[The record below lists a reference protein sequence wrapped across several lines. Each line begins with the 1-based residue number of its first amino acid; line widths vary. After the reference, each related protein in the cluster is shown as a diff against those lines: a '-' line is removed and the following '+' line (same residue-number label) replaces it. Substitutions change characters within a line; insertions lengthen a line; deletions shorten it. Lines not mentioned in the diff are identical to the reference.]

1 MITESM
7 TIQLLQIIP
16 SALTITG
23 RWDNSGQQFDAFSAV
38 EGWLTGFAMAA
49 LIISLILVFFQSA
62 NHKRSL
68 DNFKRQI
75 DGLTAH
81 IEELRQQIAELDQ
94 QAPAEVPGQK
104 RTEESEE
111 LVAIPKN

>member
-7 TIQLLQIIP
+7 TTQLLH
-16 SALTITG
+16 TISLAVTTTE
-23 RWDNSGQQFDAFSAV
+23 RWGTSGQEFDAFSAV

-49 LIISLILVFFQSA
+49 LIISLILVFFLSA

-81 IEELRQQIAELDQ
+81 IEELQQRVAESSQ
-94 QAPAEVPGQK
+94 QAPADTSKQK
-104 RTEESEE
+104 PPEESEK
-111 LVAIPKN
+111 LVTIQNS